1 MTLSHGFLKFTLADS
16 ALFNFTNPCL
26 ELSLIE
32 SLISLWIYFLSGQH
46 FALLCYYTPS
56 SLNLLSSQL
65 LLTCLLSWCNLGL
78 TSLIYYIFMLS
89 FRSAFFLP
97 FSFVSLKSFF
107 WSLCIKIYV
116 IQVIWGQSFSHCIS
130 RDLVKEFTENHVCLW
145 ARQTLGSVFLFGV

>member
-16 ALFNFTNPCL
+16 TLLNFTNPCF

-32 SLISLWIYFLSGQH
+32 SLISLWVYFLSGQH

-78 TSLIYYIFMLS
+78 TSLIYYIFMGN
-89 FRSAFFLP
+89 AFLP
-97 FSFVSLKSFF
+97 FSFVSLKRVFF
-107 WSLCIKIYV
+107 WSQCIKIYL

-130 RDLVKEFTENHVCLW
+130 RDLVKEFTENHECLW
-145 ARQTLGSVFLFGV
+145 ARQTLGSVFLFGL